1 MEYNYTIDLNTATNE
16 EVIMDLDLNL
26 RNYEK
31 MQKDVERANSIVVQK
46 TNQYISALQKIFKKV
61 MSEK

>member
-1 MEYNYTIDLNTATNE
+1 
-16 EVIMDLDLNL
+16 MDLDLNL